1 MSQPLHVLRSGRWPL
16 ALVAGLLLVAG
27 VAAGPAPAGPGKT
40 VNGHIDV
47 AAEPKKPKPAPADLS
62 VTADG
67 ETEPVGASGDAADDM
82 AFWVHPTDP
91 SLSVVIG
98 TDKEGALEVYDLAG
112 QRLQAIDPTT
122 RPGNVDLR
130 PGFTLGGA
138 TVDIIGV
145 VGYGMR
151 FYTIDPMTRQLTNV
165 TSPALKVS
173 IPVAG
178 MCMYRSPVSG
188 KHYIFADTL
197 DGRAEQYELVDEGG
211 LVNVK
216 SVRGPWDIGEESEG
230 CTFDD
235 VKQILYVAEEPVGI
249 WAYGAEPTA
258 SVTDRKLVDAVAPN
272 GHLAEDVEGLAIV
285 YQGDDGYLVASSQ
298 GDDSFNVYRRHEP
311 WEFVKKFTVDAGD
324 ATDRCSR
331 TDGIDALAA
340 NLGPQFP
347 QGIFSCQDRIND
359 PPGTTGNQNFKLLRL
374 EKVLDLQ

>member
-1 MSQPLHVLRSGRWPL
+1 MSQLSLSRRSAGWALVLIAG
-16 ALVAGLLLVAG
+16 LVAG
-27 VAAGPAPAGPGKT
+27 P
-40 VNGHIDV
+40 ID
-47 AAEPKKPKPAPADLS
+47 ATAQTKKPKPAPPDLS

-82 AFWVHPTDP
+82 AFWVHPSDP

-112 QRLQAIDPTT
+112 KRLQAIDPTT

-130 PGFTLGGA
+130 PGFSLGGQA
-138 TVDIIGV
+138 VDIIGV

-151 FYTIDPMTRQLTNV
+151 FYTIDPATRQLTNV
-165 TSPALKVS
+165 TSPDLKVG

-188 KHYIFADTL
+188 KHYVFADTL
-197 DGRAEQYELVDEGG
+197 DGRAEQYELVDEAGK
-211 LVNVK
+211 VNVV

-235 VKQILYVAEEPVGI
+235 VNKILYVAEEPVGI
-249 WAYGAEPTA
+249 WAYGAEPTDSTTA
-258 SVTDRKLVDAVAPN
+258 RKLVDAVAPN
-272 GHLAEDVEGLAIV
+272 GRLAEDVEGLAVV
-285 YQGDDGYLVASSQ
+285 YQGDGGYLLASSQ
-298 GDDSFNVYRRHEP
+298 GDDSFNVYQRNEP

-340 NLGPQFP
+340 DLGPLFP
-347 QGIFSCQDRIND
+347 KGIFSCQDHIND
-359 PPGTTGNQNFKLLRL
+359 LPGTEGNQNFKLLRL
-374 EKVLDLQ
+374 EKVLDLK